1 MRKIAALCR
10 AHWQIMLSYR
20 LQMVVS
26 MAGLVATVIP
36 IYFVSGALQ
45 PVMANAIRNEG
56 GQSFGFLLLGLVTL
70 SLVSVAVVALPGA
83 VATGITSGVLEAL
96 LATPT
101 RTPTLLTGLTS
112 FDMLW
117 AALRGLILV
126 LTGWLLGANILVGQL
141 IPGLGILILIVLAH
155 IPIGLLGAALVLAF
169 RTAGPLPKGM
179 ALLSGLLGGVYYPT
193 QVIPSWL
200 QVLSD
205 SLPLSYGLRALRRVV
220 LQDAS
225 FSDVAPDLLV
235 LLAMTTVLFALGTLA
250 IVLALRYARRQGTL
264 AQY

>member
-1 MRKIAALCR
+1 
-10 AHWQIMLSYR
+10 
-20 LQMVVS
+20 
-26 MAGLVATVIP
+26 
-36 IYFVSGALQ
+36 
-45 PVMANAIRNEG
+45 
-56 GQSFGFLLLGLVTL
+56 
-70 SLVSVAVVALPGA
+70 
-83 VATGITSGVLEAL
+83 
-96 LATPT
+96 
-101 RTPTLLTGLTS
+101 
-112 FDMLW
+112 
-117 AALRGLILV
+117 
-126 LTGWLLGANILVGQL
+126 
-141 IPGLGILILIVLAH
+141 
-155 IPIGLLGAALVLAF
+155 VLAF